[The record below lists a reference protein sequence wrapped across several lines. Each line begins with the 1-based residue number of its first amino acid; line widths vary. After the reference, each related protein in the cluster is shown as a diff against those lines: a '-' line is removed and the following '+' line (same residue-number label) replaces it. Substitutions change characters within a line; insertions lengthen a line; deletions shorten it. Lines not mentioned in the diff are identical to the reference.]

1 MLPLYD
7 RKQSKRETHWQR
19 PGEFD
24 VFTNCNVVST
34 CHVWYVTQY
43 GHVVSSVIVGE
54 DSAIFGSEL
63 PGNDDDDGED
73 GDDERDQEGGAVFN
87 SSSWLPGRDSK

>member
-43 GHVVSSVIVGE
+43 GHVSSVIVGE